1 MTGAAAPRPTRMP
14 TPLEKPIKREVVID
28 GEPYTVTLSPLG
40 VRLVRK
46 GFRKG
51 RAVSWR
57 TLLAT
62 LATRA
67 ADEDDDAA

>member
-1 MTGAAAPRPTRMP
+1 VTGAAAPRPTRMP
-14 TPLEKPIKREVVID
+14 TPLEKPIKRELVID